1 MIIKKAP
8 THSSKKTE
16 TFPRRGKFV
25 VHSLD
30 SSSFMSGRVRF
41 SVYSLADERKIE
53 RRDSKQAAAAATTN
67 CWIDGAK
74 KRDLDDH
81 TAASSKHDRW
91 SEDRPMMDTGQQ
103 AQKKRQNR
111 PSSKKKQIDDG

>member
-1 MIIKKAP
+1 
-8 THSSKKTE
+8 
-16 TFPRRGKFV
+16 
-25 VHSLD
+25 
-30 SSSFMSGRVRF
+30 MSGRVRF

-74 KRDLDDH
+74 KRDLDDD

-91 SEDRPMMDTGQQ
+91 SEDRPMMDTGQR